1 MEDFDRWR
9 ELGQQLRADAVRASS
24 AAGSGHPTSSMSA
37 ADLAA
42 VLLAGHFRYDYD
54 NPKNP
59 ANDRLDLLQG
69 PRVAARVRPVPGRR
83 RDLRGG
89 AS

>member
-37 ADLAA
+37 ADLVRAFLRA
-42 VLLAGHFRYDYD
+42 EFDGGERYVERLRKVEAMEKEMKDGHVTT
-54 NPKNP
+54 
-59 ANDRLDLLQG
+59 A
-69 PRVAARVRPVPGRR
+69 
-83 RDLRGG
+83 
-89 AS
+89 